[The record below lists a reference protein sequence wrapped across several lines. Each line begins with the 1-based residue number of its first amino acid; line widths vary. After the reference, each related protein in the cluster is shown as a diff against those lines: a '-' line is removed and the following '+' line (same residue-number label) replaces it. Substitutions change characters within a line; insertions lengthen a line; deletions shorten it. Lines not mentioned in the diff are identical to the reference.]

1 MRININ
7 IFSSHIH
14 IHISL
19 PTCIQA
25 EQTHTHVSCIH
36 TYIYTSKHIVG
47 VHVRMYLF
55 SHAHYYIGWACSCDS
70 CGHAREPEL
79 SRCEL
84 QKRTLR
90 RWDKHTQTYGLK
102 KLEVFMQTE
111 TEYLPAFSLQLN
123 VGPMALNYL
132 VESCLGLVYK
142 CFI

>member
-1 MRININ
+1 MY
-7 IFSSHIH
+7 HVYIH
-14 IHISL
+14 I
-19 PTCIQA
+19 
-25 EQTHTHVSCIH
+25 
-36 TYIYTSKHIVG
+36 YIYTSKHIVG

-132 VESCLGLVYK
+132 VESCIGLAYK